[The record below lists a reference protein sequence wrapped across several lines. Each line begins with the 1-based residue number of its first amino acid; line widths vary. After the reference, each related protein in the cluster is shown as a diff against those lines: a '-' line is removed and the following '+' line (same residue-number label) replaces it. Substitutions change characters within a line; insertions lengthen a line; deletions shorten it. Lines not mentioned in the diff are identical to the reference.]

1 MKPDIPEDLVEMAA
15 ELESFK
21 ENLSDDALNL
31 FQMYETYRKDVEQ
44 GKIGNSAKYWL
55 MYLDL
60 MRLQHEIQ
68 RAVQTNDFDMRLDA
82 WNKMLPYYF
91 SFNKTNYA
99 SYGTWY
105 VQTIKH

>member
-44 GKIGNSAKYWL
+44 GKSATQL
-55 MYLDL
+55 STGLCIL
-60 MRLQHEIQ
+60 I
-68 RAVQTNDFDMRLDA
+68 
-82 WNKMLPYYF
+82 
-91 SFNKTNYA
+91 
-99 SYGTWY
+99 
-105 VQTIKH
+105 

>member
-1 MKPDIPEDLVEMAA
+1 
-15 ELESFK
+15 
-21 ENLSDDALNL
+21 
-31 FQMYETYRKDVEQ
+31 
-44 GKIGNSAKYWL
+44 
-55 MYLDL
+55 
-60 MRLQHEIQ
+60 MRLQHQIQ
-68 RAVQTNDFDMRLDA
+68 SAVQTNDFDMRLDA